1 MFKREQTEEKLQR
14 QYILGFF
21 IDNVYFKL
29 NSNFIPNLDS
39 EMKQFAKLME
49 GNKIE
54 NLKKAVH
61 QKSVVRNFGDI
72 PQIRISPF
80 FY

>member
-14 QYILGFF
+14 QYILGFS

-29 NSNFIPNLDS
+29 NSNFIPNLDP

-54 NLKKAVH
+54 NLKKTVH
-61 QKSVVRNFGDI
+61 QKSVGRNFGD
-72 PQIRISPF
+72 SLK
-80 FY
+80 YA